1 MMRHEI
7 VIRLCLLALPALS
20 IAFAQQP
27 PAAEPPPAG
36 QAPSGEESKRI
47 ELNLLG
53 KTNVAAGESRR
64 NENVQFNLVDNN
76 ALKELNV
83 RLGAAATVIE
93 EFRVEADYF
102 GAEFGNPP
110 STVLHVAPSS
120 GAGHHGSLWY
130 EHLNSVTSARSF
142 FQVGDVKPARENRY
156 GFTVETPA
164 WRGARWRLDGSQEK
178 LRGSVNGNVLVPRA
192 DERTPLAPDP
202 ARRAM
207 VARFLA
213 AFPAQPPNRTDINP
227 RALNTNSPQVID
239 NQDGGARLDQTLG
252 ARDRLVADYRFLSQS
267 VEAFQFVA
275 GQNPNTD
282 TRSHRARL
290 SWNRAWSPATVT
302 DLSAGF
308 DRIGSLLVPD
318 DGAVGPMVIVAGL
331 TILGPGGEIPI
342 DRAQNLLRTGAQI
355 RHSRAAHD
363 LTAGL
368 ELTRRQI
375 NGYETD
381 AHRGF
386 FSFSNDFGRTG
397 IENLRWGTPSQHII
411 SIGNVHRGYRQWRA
425 RLYAGDAVKLARNF
439 DLRLGLRLEPVT
451 RPIEVNAID
460 RVPYDSDWNN
470 LAPQFGF
477 AWQPSPRWGVFRGAY
492 GIHYGDIFPVTFGQ
506 VRFSPPGSVK
516 YATPAPDLLDPL
528 SGRADVRGN
537 LYLLDPEL
545 ATPYSHQYN
554 FSWRPPSF
562 GPLRLELGYV
572 GSRSHKLLI
581 MWYLNRAHPVP
592 GIPQTTET
600 INQRRARPDVAEI
613 RWVLN
618 GSRGY
623 YDAARVSLIGS
634 RWRGLAF
641 DAAYW
646 FSKAID
652 LGADYTNTAAH
663 GDSRLSRNQWEFEA
677 HRDRKAL
684 SNFDQPHAFLLR
696 ASYEPAPAGGSGPA
710 RLIRGW
716 TLTGALLVKKGTP
729 FSVTTPDGPGYGN
742 VDGNGGDRPN
752 LLDPSILGRT
762 IGHPD
767 TSVKM
772 LPASA
777 FAFIAP
783 TDRAGNLGANTFRKG
798 GIRNLN
804 ASLAR
809 SWQANSHLRL
819 TLRAE
824 SINLLNTPQ
833 FAEPG
838 NQLGTPDF
846 AYITNTLND
855 GRTFRFRFE
864 LGW

>member
-1 MMRHEI
+1 MRLAT
-7 VIRLCLLALPALS
+7 VIGLCVLAWLATALAL
-20 IAFAQQP
+20 AQQSP
-27 PAAEPPPAG
+27 PAEAPAPGAED
-36 QAPSGEESKRI
+36 SKRL

-64 NENVQFNLVDNN
+64 NENIQFNLVDNN

-83 RLGAAATVIE
+83 RLGAAATLVE

-102 GAEFGNPP
+102 AAEFGNPP
-110 STVLHVAPSS
+110 STILHAAPSART
-120 GAGHHGSLWY
+120 GRHGSLWY
-130 EHLNSVTSARSF
+130 EHLDSATSARSF

-156 GFTVETPA
+156 GFNLDVPA
-164 WRGARWRLDGSQEK
+164 WRGARWTLDASQEK
-178 LRGSVNGNVLVPRA
+178 LRGSVNGNVLVPLPE
-192 DERTPLAPDP
+192 ERTPLATDP
-202 ARRAM
+202 ARRAI

-213 AFPAQPPNRTDINP
+213 AFPAEPPNRTDINP
-227 RALNTNSPQVID
+227 RALNTNSPQIID
-239 NQDGGARLDQTLG
+239 NQDGGARLDQAFG
-252 ARDRLVADYRFLSQS
+252 ARDRVVADYRFLAQS

-282 TRSHRARL
+282 TKSHRARL
-290 SWNRAWSPATVT
+290 SWNRAWSAATVT
-302 DLSAGF
+302 DVSVGF
-308 DRIGSLLVPD
+308 DRLASLLVPD
-318 DGAVGPMVIVAGL
+318 DGAVGPLVIVAGL
-331 TILGPGGEIPI
+331 SILGPGGEIPI
-342 DRAQNLLRTGAQI
+342 DRAQNRFRTAAQLRRTGGA
-355 RHSRAAHD
+355 HS
-363 LTAGL
+363 LTAGF
-368 ELTRRQI
+368 ELSRRQI

-397 IENLRWGTPSQHII
+397 IENLRWGTPTLHIL
-411 SIGNVHRGYRQWRA
+411 SVGNVHRGYRQWRA
-425 RLYAGDAVKLARNF
+425 RLYAGDSFKLGRGL
-439 DLRLGLRLEPVT
+439 DLRLGLRLEPLT
-451 RPIEVNAID
+451 RPIEVNSID

-477 AWQPSPRWGVFRGAY
+477 AWQPSEAWGVFRGAY

-516 YATPAPDLLDPL
+516 FATPAPDLVDPL

-554 FSWRPPSF
+554 FGWRPPSF

-581 MWYLNRAHPVP
+581 MWYLNRAHPTP
-592 GIPQTTET
+592 GIPQTTAT
-600 INQRRARPDVAEI
+600 INERRRRADVAEI

-618 GSRGY
+618 GSHGY
-623 YDAARVSLIGS
+623 YDAARVSVQIS
-634 RWRGLAF
+634 RWRGLSL

-652 LGADYTNTAAH
+652 LGADYTNTASH
-663 GDSRLSRNQWEFEA
+663 GDSRLSRSQWEFEA

-696 ASYEPAPAGGSGPA
+696 ASYDLPAATGSGPA
-710 RLIRGW
+710 RLLRGW
-716 TLTGALLVKKGTP
+716 SLSCALLLKKGTP
-729 FSVTTPDGPGYGN
+729 FTITTPDGPGYGN
-742 VDGNGGDRPN
+742 VDGSGGDRPN

-767 TSVKM
+767 TSVRL

-783 TDRAGNLGANTFRKG
+783 TDTGGNLGVNTFRKG

-819 TLRAE
+819 ILRAE

-855 GRTFRFRFE
+855 GRTFRFRLE